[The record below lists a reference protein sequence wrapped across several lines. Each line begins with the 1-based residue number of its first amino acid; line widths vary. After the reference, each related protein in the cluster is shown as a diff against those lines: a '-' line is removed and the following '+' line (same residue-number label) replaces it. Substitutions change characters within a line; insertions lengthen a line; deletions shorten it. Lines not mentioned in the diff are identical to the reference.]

1 MGLAILA
8 CPFKA
13 DTFKLIFMSHCSK
26 AGFGPLPLT
35 LKTETAPGQRCQ
47 CVQLTVMDLTI
58 KICWR
63 SLNTHLSMFI
73 TLVFYLLV
81 DMDRLMSITTTLGIL
96 CSKGPYGSWWVNKQA
111 SEKLQW
117 QWFLHFCSLNSL
129 KWEWEKVSL
138 QCLLWVMLWAWIH
151 SSALLASAAHMLSSP
166 DAAMTLATVGAEHFL
181 FSFLTH
187 HKALV
192 YMECCFC

>member
-1 MGLAILA
+1 
-8 CPFKA
+8 
-13 DTFKLIFMSHCSK
+13 
-26 AGFGPLPLT
+26 
-35 LKTETAPGQRCQ
+35 
-47 CVQLTVMDLTI
+47 MDLTI

-96 CSKGPYGSWWVNKQA
+96 CSKGPYGSWWINKQA

-117 QWFLHFCSLNSL
+117 QWFLHFCSLNSP
-129 KWEWEKVSL
+129 KPGWEKVSL
-138 QCLLWVMLWAWIH
+138 QLCLLWVMLWAWIH
-151 SSALLASAAHMLSSP
+151 SPLLLPFAPHMLSSP
-166 DAAMTLATVGAEHFL
+166 DAAGTLATLGEFGMGHFFFF

-187 HKALV
+187 HKPLV
-192 YMECCFC
+192 YMECCFL